1 MLIVGEKING
11 QFRKIRKAIDNHD
24 EKPIIEEALA
34 QVKAG
39 ANALDINTG
48 PGLDDPEEVMRWMV
62 ETVQGVT
69 DATMVV
75 DTPLPKTMEA
85 GLAVAKKTP
94 IMNSTTAEMKKMEA
108 LFPLASKYDCGII
121 CLAID
126 ERGIA
131 RETDAKLEL
140 AMRVIA
146 KAMEYDVP
154 TDHLYLDPVVL
165 PISAAQDQLPF
176 ALETTKMFS
185 TLDDPPPHTIVGLS
199 NVSSGAPERSLLNRV
214 LLAMLMANGLDA
226 AILDPM
232 DTELMNV
239 LKTAEVLLNKKLYA
253 KDYLRA

>member
-1 MLIVGEKING
+1 MLIIGEKING
-11 QFRKIRKAIDNHD
+11 QFRKMRKAIDNHD

-34 QVKAG
+34 QVEAG

-48 PGLDDPEEVMRWMV
+48 PGLDNPEEVMKWMI

-69 DATMVV
+69 DVTIVV
-75 DTPLPKTMEA
+75 DTPLPKTTEA
-85 GLAVAKKTP
+85 GLSVAKKTP
-94 IMNSTTAEMKKMEA
+94 IINSTTAEVERMEL
-108 LFPLASKYDCGII
+108 LFPLASQYDCGII

-140 AMRVIA
+140 AMTTMA
-146 KAMEYDVP
+146 KAMEYGVP
-154 TDHLYLDPVVL
+154 SDHLYLDPVVL

-176 ALETTKMFS
+176 ALEATKMFG
-185 TLDDPPPHTIVGLS
+185 TLDDPAPHTVVGLS
-199 NVSSGAPERSLLNRV
+199 NISSGSSERSLLNRV

-226 AILDPM
+226 AIVDPL

-239 LKTAEVLLNKKLYA
+239 LKTAEVLLNRKLYA
-253 KDYLRA
+253 KDYLMA